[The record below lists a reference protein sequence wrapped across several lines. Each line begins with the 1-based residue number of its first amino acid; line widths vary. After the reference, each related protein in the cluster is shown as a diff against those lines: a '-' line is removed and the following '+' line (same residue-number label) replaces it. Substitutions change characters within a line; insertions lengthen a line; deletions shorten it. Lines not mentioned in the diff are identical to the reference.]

1 MVRENFI
8 DLMVSSYFVDQVKA
22 LNRMFD
28 EGLALGKD
36 PKEEMKSVVQ
46 GIFQCAVQASNGYDS
61 SSAERKLEV
70 IKIMTKVGTEL
81 LTAASLYPE
90 ELGGVIDGYIE
101 QTVAEYA
108 ERKDNAMESANNQ
121 QNLDNNREQV
131 FDNDKLFVAN
141 NVDQSAPVEEQ
152 SQINAI
158 GLDKQ

>member
-1 MVRENFI
+1 
-8 DLMVSSYFVDQVKA
+8 
-22 LNRMFD
+22 MFD
-28 EGLALGKD
+28 EGLSLGGD

-46 GIFQCAVQASNGYDS
+46 GIFQCAVKASNGYDS
-61 SSAERKLEV
+61 SSAERTLEV
-70 IKIMTKVGTEL
+70 IKIMTKVATEL

-108 ERKDNAMESANNQ
+108 ERKNNAMENANNQ

-141 NVDQSAPVEEQ
+141 NVDQSVPVEQ
-152 SQINAI
+152 PNQIN
-158 GLDKQ
+158 GLSIDKK